1 MHHQILRT
9 WPRGRQALPIRAHNL
24 FQNNGK
30 RNLFSQNWS
39 ENDAK
44 RMGYKISTI
53 VLFARVGDK
62 TTKTGTAAASF
73 IKQISSYELRKY
85 NLK

>member
-1 MHHQILRT
+1 MVQFHNAPSNFVNLASGETGIGYQSPHD
-9 WPRGRQALPIRAHNL
+9 NL

-44 RMGYKISTI
+44 KNRRQVFYDIFY
-53 VLFARVGDK
+53 LHDWVGDK
-62 TTKTGTAAASF
+62 MTKTGRADLMKCT
-73 IKQISSYELRKY
+73 
-85 NLK
+85 